1 MRGRFDNSNLLAFIE
16 FIKSIYAFTCGFPQS
31 YQTTLKILGDTFETL
46 GMCITTI
53 SENTE
58 YNALPTI
65 GNKFETEGF
74 AFAIRRNILFGGDNC
89 GRSFLLGGL
98 LTAAGAQVPREW
110 EERTQSLEGMKL
122 EHLERSQV
130 SH

>member
-1 MRGRFDNSNLLAFIE
+1 MRPLVCASH
-16 FIKSIYAFTCGFPQS
+16 
-31 YQTTLKILGDTFETL
+31 
-46 GMCITTI
+46 TI

-58 YNALPTI
+58 YNALPAI

-98 LTAAGAQVPREW
+98 LAAAGAQVPREW
-110 EERTQSLEGMKL
+110 EERTQSLEGMQL
-122 EHLERSQV
+122 EHLERSEV